1 MVHIEKNITIFLQIL
16 SDFGVFTWIR
26 KKVTSPVIINIDNQ
40 SLTIQENQAEPL
52 LHSARA
58 SMIVT
63 LLWNIK
69 IVKISTMK
77 ITRMRKTIK
86 SIISLK
92 LRFLIQKFRV
102 INKWAR
108 KSTIISLA
116 KNDIT
121 FSRGFKFLYEK

>member
-16 SDFGVFTWIR
+16 SDFGVFIWIR
-26 KKVTSPVIINIDNQ
+26 KKVTSPVIINTDNQ

>member
-26 KKVTSPVIINIDNQ
+26 KKVTSPVIINTDSQ
-40 SLTIQENQAEPL
+40 SLTTHENQAEPL

>member
-1 MVHIEKNITIFLQIL
+1 MVKIEKNITIFLQIL

>member
-52 LHSARA
+52 LHRARA

-69 IVKISTMK
+69 IIKISTMK